1 VNGFAAPTES
11 RVSVSQT
18 LSQSRVEASHTF
30 IQMRR
35 ESAWQ
40 PEFKR
45 DTMTTTL
52 IIPGLHSSG
61 PGHWQT
67 WFEEQ
72 LPGTVRVIQSDWDKA
87 DLATWS
93 ARVRRDI
100 HRNPSRHIVVA
111 HSFGVLA
118 AVHAASREPDRIAG
132 ALLVGPADPERFNA
146 TRDLPRDPLPFPA
159 VVVASS
165 NDPWMTLW
173 KAAEWADR
181 WETDFVNLGEAGHIN
196 AESGFG
202 PWPEGLS
209 LLERL
214 RRRSQHVSGQRSER
228 TGAFRRPPSW
238 KRDTDGTAGLKLRH
252 PFWTASRLG
261 AG

>member
-1 VNGFAAPTES
+1 
-11 RVSVSQT
+11 
-18 LSQSRVEASHTF
+18 
-30 IQMRR
+30 
-35 ESAWQ
+35 
-40 PEFKR
+40 
-45 DTMTTTL
+45 MTTTL

-61 PGHWQT
+61 PDHWQT

-72 LPGTVRVIQSDWDKA
+72 LPATVRVIQSDWDKP
-87 DLATWS
+87 DLTIWS

-100 HRNPSRHIVVA
+100 HRNPGRHIVVA

-118 AVHAASREPDRIAG
+118 AVYAGAREPDRIAG
-132 ALLVGPADPERFNA
+132 ALLVAPADPEKFRA
-146 TRDLPRDPLPFPA
+146 AGELPRDPLPFPA

-173 KAAEWADR
+173 KAADWADR
-181 WETDFVNLGEAGHIN
+181 WGADFVNLGDAGHIN

-214 RRRSQHVSGQRSER
+214 RRRSQHVSGQRPAQIGKS
-228 TGAFRRPPSW
+228 RRPPSW
-238 KRDTDGTAGLKLRH
+238 RRDTSETAGVKLRRSS
-252 PFWTASRLG
+252 WAASRLG